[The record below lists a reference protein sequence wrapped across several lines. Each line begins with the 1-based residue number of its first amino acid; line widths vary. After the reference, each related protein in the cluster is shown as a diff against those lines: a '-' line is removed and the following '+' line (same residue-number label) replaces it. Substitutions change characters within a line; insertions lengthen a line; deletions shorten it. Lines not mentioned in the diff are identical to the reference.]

1 MTVVD
6 TSAILAVLLDEPGS
20 DAIERELLQGPC
32 IMSAASRVEL
42 GIVIE
47 ARTGAAGTQLLEEL
61 LARIDVRIAPVD
73 EDQAREAL
81 ACWRRFGKGGP
92 EAALN
97 FGDTFAYALAQQT
110 GQPLLYADGVAQI
123 DDETG
128 RFSRL
133 VDTALSAGKQV
144 ADATVYGSRK
154 AAEAAGAAAAS
165 TARVVGASAKT
176 ATAASASAGQVIG
189 SGAAKVGATSG
200 RAVATGARW
209 LFDST
214 TAQTARVLA
223 AAQGLV
229 ANDLSPQLNEIVQAA
244 VKGKATIY
252 DKAMDAVYLETHI
265 GGGNHRMFDGGH
277 TLLGAIKAT
286 HAASPDDTLI
296 QEALGGMQGLLRDL
310 STPKGLPL
318 ANWDKATYDAV
329 AESLKSNFGIPKEWF
344 YDLMSYDV
352 GELMG
357 ASVGVVSL
365 IFGWNKAETESF
377 AGLAAG
383 MGMSAAVSANP
394 LLLAVSVV
402 AFGRA
407 FHKAN
412 HADEYVELAEGGLKG
427 AIGTG
432 ASLGAIALVGVA
444 GGPAGVAL
452 LAGVTAG
459 VLAHVATKDVTL
471 ESIHSFVKEDAATVA
486 RQISQQAIAI
496 GDAIGDV
503 AAGAGRAV
511 ADGTASVGRIV
522 AGSAA
527 IAGKSVASAAAA
539 VGRFSADQATTVG
552 QGAVE
557 ATHAAGRLAA
567 DAATATSSAAGSVA
581 RRTKAL
587 IDRDEPEDVEV
598 EQPDTPDG

>member
-1 MTVVD
+1 MGIDRKNLVGPSLSAMSDVQQDPNKAGDHQPSDGTD
-6 TSAILAVLLDEPGS
+6 THAPPPSSPADPEPENNEPG
-20 DAIERELLQGPC
+20 RL
-32 IMSAASRVEL
+32 
-42 GIVIE
+42 
-47 ARTGAAGTQLLEEL
+47 
-61 LARIDVRIAPVD
+61 
-73 EDQAREAL
+73 
-81 ACWRRFGKGGP
+81 
-92 EAALN
+92 
-97 FGDTFAYALAQQT
+97 
-110 GQPLLYADGVAQI
+110 
-123 DDETG
+123 
-128 RFSRL
+128 SRL
-133 VDTALSAGKQV
+133 VDTALETAKQA
-144 ADATVYGSRK
+144 ADATVSGSRK
-154 AAEAAGAAAAS
+154 AAEAAGATAAS
-165 TARVVGASAKT
+165 TARVVDEGAKT
-176 ATAASASAGQVIG
+176 AAAAAASAGQAFGKGAEKAAAAGAAAAQAIG
-189 SGAAKVGATSG
+189 SGTAKAGVAGGRTVAA
-200 RAVATGARW
+200 GARW

-214 TAQTARVLA
+214 SERTAQLFS

-229 ANDLSPQLNEIVQAA
+229 ASDLSPQMNDLVQAA

-252 DKAMDAVYLETHI
+252 DKAMDAVFLETHI
-265 GGGNHRMFDGGH
+265 GGGNHRIFDGGH

-286 HAASPDDTLI
+286 HDASPDDSLI
-296 QEALGGMQGLLRDL
+296 QEALGGMQGLLRDV

-329 AESLKSNFGIPKEWF
+329 AESLKSNFGIPKNWF
-344 YDLMSYDV
+344 YDLNSYDV

-357 ASVGVVSL
+357 ATVGVVSL
-365 IFGWNKAETESF
+365 VFGWNKAETESF
-377 AGLAAG
+377 AGLATG

-471 ESIHSFVKEDAATVA
+471 ESIDRFVKEDAATVMH
-486 RQISQQAIAI
+486 QIAQQAIVV
-496 GDAIGDV
+496 GDAIGNV
-503 AAGAGRAV
+503 AADAGRAV
-511 ADGTASVGRIV
+511 VDGTASAGRFV
-522 AGSAA
+522 AGSTTS
-527 IAGKSVASAAAA
+527 AGKAVASSAAT
-539 VGRFSADQATTVG
+539 VGRFSTEQATTVG
-552 QGAVE
+552 QGAVGV
-557 ATHAAGRLAA
+557 AQAAGRLAA

-587 IDRDEPEDVEV
+587 IDRDEPEDAEV
-598 EQPDTPDG
+598 DQPDTPDG

>member
-1 MTVVD
+1 MSEAQQEMNEAAD
-6 TSAILAVLLDEPGS
+6 RQSAEADEPPDGTDPLAPRPALSEDPEPEDDEPG
-20 DAIERELLQGPC
+20 RL
-32 IMSAASRVEL
+32 
-42 GIVIE
+42 
-47 ARTGAAGTQLLEEL
+47 
-61 LARIDVRIAPVD
+61 
-73 EDQAREAL
+73 
-81 ACWRRFGKGGP
+81 
-92 EAALN
+92 
-97 FGDTFAYALAQQT
+97 
-110 GQPLLYADGVAQI
+110 
-123 DDETG
+123 
-128 RFSRL
+128 SRL
-133 VDTALSAGKQV
+133 GDTALATAKQA
-144 ADATVYGSRK
+144 ADATVSGGRK
-154 AAEAAGAAAAS
+154 AAETTGAAAAS
-165 TARVVGASAKT
+165 TARVVGENAKT
-176 ATAASASAGQVIG
+176 AAAASASAGRAIG

-200 RAVATGARW
+200 RAVATGTRW

-214 TAQTARVLA
+214 SERTAQLFA

-229 ANDLSPQLNEIVQAA
+229 ASDLTPQLNELVQAA

-252 DKAMDAVYLETHI
+252 DKAMDAVFLETHI
-265 GGGNHRMFDGGH
+265 GGGNHRLFDGGH
-277 TLLGAIKAT
+277 TLLGAIKAA
-286 HAASPDDTLI
+286 HNASPDDTFV
-296 QEALGGMQGLLRDL
+296 QEALGGMQGLLRDV

-318 ANWDKATYDAV
+318 ANWDKATYDSV
-329 AESLKSNFGIPKEWF
+329 AETLKSNFGIPKKWL
-344 YDLMSYDV
+344 YDLNSYDV

-365 IFGWNKAETESF
+365 VFGWNKAETESF
-377 AGLAAG
+377 ASLAAG

-432 ASLGAIALVGVA
+432 ASLGTVALVGVA

-471 ESIHSFVKEDAATVA
+471 ESIHSFVKDDAATVV
-486 RQISQQAIAI
+486 RQITQQAIAI

-503 AAGAGRAV
+503 AADAGRAV
-511 ADGTASVGRIV
+511 TDGTASVGRIV

-527 IAGKSVASAAAA
+527 IAGKSVASSAAA

-552 QGAVE
+552 RGTADAAQ
-557 ATHAAGRLAA
+557 AAGRLAA
-567 DAATATSSAAGSVA
+567 DAAAATSTAAGSVA
-581 RRTKAL
+581 RRAKAL
-587 IDRDEPEDVEV
+587 IDREGPEDVEV
-598 EQPDTPDG
+598 DQPDTSDG